1 MWTREARGTDQKD
14 LQGCSTVHLIL
25 PVGDERTGWN
35 VQGRVAVLRTL
46 PLGGERTVLERSGAS
61 GSATGTLGSEWQC
74 ASHCHSGVSVP
85 GRAPYT
91 ATRGRAYRVGTLGGE
106 WQCASHCH
114 SGVSV
119 PGRAPYTA
127 TRCRAYRTGT
137 LGGEWQCVSHCHSG
151 VSVPDR
157 APYTAT
163 RCRAYRTGTL
173 GGEWQ
178 CGRNA
183 GTALLASGE
192 VSLFGFALPRAGAAR
207 LAPDAQSHS
216 HSVRQLRART
226 RERYQDPPTHWS
238 RA

>member
-14 LQGCSTVHLIL
+14 LQRCSTVRRTL

-35 VQGRVAVLRTL
+35 VQWRVAVRRTL
-46 PLGGERTVLERSGAS
+46 PLDVERTVLERSGTS
-61 GSATGTLGSEWQC
+61 GSA
-74 ASHCHSGVSVP
+74 A
-85 GRAPYT
+85 
-91 ATRGRAYRVGTLGGE
+91 GTLGGE
-106 WQCASHCH
+106 WQCAPHCH

-127 TRCRAYRTGT
+127 TRCRAYRVGT
-137 LGGEWQCVSHCHSG
+137 LGAEWQCASHCHSG
-151 VSVPDR
+151 VSVPGS

-163 RCRAYRTGTL
+163 RCRAYHVGTL

-183 GTALLASGE
+183 GTALLASDG

-207 LAPDAQSHS
+207 HAPDAQSHS

-226 RERYQDPPTHWS
+226 RERYRDPPTHWS

>member
-1 MWTREARGTDQKD
+1 MWTRKARRTDQKD
-14 LQGCSTVHLIL
+14 LQWCSTVRLTL

-61 GSATGTLGSEWQC
+61 GSA
-74 ASHCHSGVSVP
+74 
-85 GRAPYT
+85 
-91 ATRGRAYRVGTLGGE
+91 
-106 WQCASHCH
+106 
-114 SGVSV
+114 
-119 PGRAPYTA
+119 
-127 TRCRAYRTGT
+127 TGT

-183 GTALLASGE
+183 RGRVAVQPERSGPSGSAAGTLGGEWQCGRNAGTALLASDG

-207 LAPDAQSHS
+207 HAPDAQSHS
-216 HSVRQLRART
+216 HSVRQLRAQT
-226 RERYQDPPTHWS
+226 RERYRDPPTH
-238 RA
+238 